1 MSLAGGVIMSGLL
14 QQVLEKASALPE
26 DLQEIVAREWLDDIA
41 RFGRKGGEPS
51 DLPPL
56 PSFHMGVPKVD
67 VANRQLLYEVMEREE
82 CS

>member
-1 MSLAGGVIMSGLL
+1 MSGLL

-26 DLQEIVAREWLDDIA
+26 DLQDIVAREWLDDIA
-41 RFGRKGGEPS
+41 RCVQKSGEPS